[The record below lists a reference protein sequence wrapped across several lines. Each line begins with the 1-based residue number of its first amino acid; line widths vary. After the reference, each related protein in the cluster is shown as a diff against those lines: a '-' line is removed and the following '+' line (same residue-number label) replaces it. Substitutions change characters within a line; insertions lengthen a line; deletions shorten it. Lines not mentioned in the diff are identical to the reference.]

1 MATTT
6 SALDAE
12 RMATAEPSQL
22 IVTWRRFRRH
32 KLALVGL
39 FTLLTLVVI
48 CFLAEIPII
57 NVRLLAPYDP
67 AVQDLTKE
75 GIFAA
80 SSAKHW
86 LGTDD
91 LGRDILS
98 RLMYAGRISLVIGL
112 ICTLIVAIFGS
123 VVGALAGF
131 FGGIVDTVLMRI
143 VDLLL
148 AIPFFPLLLVLS
160 QLLGP
165 LLGSIPTIIIAMTV
179 FGWLGISR
187 LVRGQI
193 LSLRGLD
200 FVEATRALGA
210 SNSRIIFRHM
220 LPNSLAPII
229 VNGTLDVGGFILLE
243 STLSF
248 LGYGVKSPVPTWGN
262 MLSDVNNYFLNHP
275 LLAFYPGIAILL
287 TVVSINFMGDALRD
301 ALDPRLKQ

>member
-6 SALDAE
+6 SALDTE
-12 RMATAEPSQL
+12 RMAAAEPSQL

-39 FTLLTLVVI
+39 FTLIFLVLV
-48 CFLAEIPII
+48 CFFAEIPII
-57 NVRLLAPYDP
+57 NLRLLAPYDP

-75 GIFAA
+75 GIFAG

-98 RLMYAGRISLVIGL
+98 RLLYAGRISLVIGL
-112 ICTLIVAIFGS
+112 ICTLVVAIVGS
-123 VVGALAGF
+123 IVGAVSGF
-131 FGGIVDTVLMRI
+131 FGGIIDTLLMRL

-148 AIPFFPLLLVLS
+148 AVPGFPLLLVLS

-165 LLGSIPTIIIAMTV
+165 ILGSINTIIIVLTV

-229 VNGTLDVGGFILLE
+229 VNGTLDVGNFILAE

-248 LGYGVKSPVPTWGN
+248 LGYGVKSPIPTWGN
-262 MLSDVNNYFLNHP
+262 MLSDVNSYFLNHP